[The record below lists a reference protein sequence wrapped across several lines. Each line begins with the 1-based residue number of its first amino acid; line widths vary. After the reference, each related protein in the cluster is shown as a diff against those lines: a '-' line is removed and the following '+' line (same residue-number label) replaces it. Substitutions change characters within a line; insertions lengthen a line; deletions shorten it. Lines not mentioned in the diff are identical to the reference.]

1 MVRATCFRYSKV
13 NHCYGFSNVLTY
25 CQLTDYKPAR
35 TGIPTLSANDV
46 SGFGFGYAGNGEM
59 IVSSSKGGSEVNIPS
74 LLHSEDYQMG
84 ISMNETPYEV
94 RYVAGGI
101 CDIHS
106 EVTTIL
112 IPSSVI
118 AIGSDAFRGTRAASI
133 TIPAGVHYIGPR
145 AFGNESSLRRLII
158 RRDENSPELLCAP
171 DAFSGSTDGATL
183 YIDTNLVDVTEAPWN
198 EFTDIRSISEL
209 H

>member
-1 MVRATCFRYSKV
+1 
-13 NHCYGFSNVLTY
+13 
-25 CQLTDYKPAR
+25 
-35 TGIPTLSANDV
+35 
-46 SGFGFGYAGNGEM
+46 
-59 IVSSSKGGSEVNIPS
+59 
-74 LLHSEDYQMG
+74 
-84 ISMNETPYEV
+84 
-94 RYVAGGI
+94 
-101 CDIHS
+101 
-106 EVTTIL
+106 VTTIL

-133 TIPAGVHYIGPR
+133 TIPAGVRYIGPR